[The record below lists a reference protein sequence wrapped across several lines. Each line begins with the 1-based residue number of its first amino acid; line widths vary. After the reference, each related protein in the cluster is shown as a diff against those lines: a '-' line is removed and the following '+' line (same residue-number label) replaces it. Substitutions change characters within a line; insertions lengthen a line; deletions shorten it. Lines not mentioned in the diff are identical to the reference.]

1 MNSQGCLI
9 SIYLAREIQD
19 TLNMNRQ
26 CGMALLAVLP
36 YQQPLSLLQETQKVE
51 KGHRLPEVS
60 LRIPDTWDSIR
71 METTH
76 LEG

>member
-9 SIYLAREIQD
+9 SVYLAREIQD

-26 CGMALLAVLP
+26 CGTSLLAVLA

-51 KGHRLPEVS
+51 KGHRPPEVS
-60 LRIPDTWDSIR
+60 LCIPDTQDSIR
-71 METTH
+71 TETSH
-76 LEG
+76 PEG